1 MKIMSQQIINIARD
15 AAAINLSTQLRR
27 GNIIHLP
34 ETGRLIVTGDLHG
47 HRRNFEK
54 IIAFADLENNP
65 DTHILFQEIL
75 HGGQQDANGGCVSFM
90 LLFDILRMQL
100 RFPDQIHLIMGNHD
114 TATIT
119 NSDVLKGGREM
130 NKPFNEA
137 MKHCFKED
145 YEPVKTALTDYLL
158 SQPLAVKTVKK
169 IWISHSL
176 PADRFADDFDTSV
189 FQKQLQPE
197 DLKRPKPAYTLTW
210 GRSHSQQTLT
220 KLAEKLDVD
229 TFILGHQAA
238 ESGFRLE
245 LPNTIILAT
254 EHNHGCLLPLDMAKS
269 YTIEE
274 LALAVIPAASI
285 AG

>member
-1 MKIMSQQIINIARD
+1 MMSHQIINLARD

-54 IIAFADLENNP
+54 TIALTDLENNP

-75 HGGQQDANGGCVSFM
+75 HGGETDANGGCVSFM
-90 LLFDILRMQL
+90 LFFDILRMQL
-100 RFPDQIHLIMGNHD
+100 RFPNQVHLIMGNHD
-114 TATIT
+114 TAIIT
-119 NSDVLKGGREM
+119 QGDVLKGGREM
-130 NKPFNEA
+130 NKPLNEA
-137 MKHCFKED
+137 MKNSFKEE
-145 YEPVKTALTDYLL
+145 YKPVKAALTDYLM

-176 PADRFADDFDTSV
+176 PADRFADDFDTSI
-189 FQKQLQPE
+189 FEKQLAPE
-197 DLKRPKPAYTLTW
+197 DLKRPKPVYTLTW
-210 GRSHSQQTLT
+210 GRSHSKQTLT
-220 KLAEKLDVD
+220 KLAEKLDASA
-229 TFILGHQAA
+229 FILGHQPA
-238 ESGFRLE
+238 ENGFRVE
-245 LPNTIILAT
+245 LPNTIIITT
-254 EHNHGCLLPLDMAKS
+254 EHNHGCLLSLDMAKS

-274 LALAVIPAASI
+274 LASAVIPAASI